1 MEKYVPSGYQII
13 DIHIN
18 DLFTEKVSYSRGENA
33 DVDQL
38 LDYFIN
44 GNNKPLLLTITD
56 GDKNMVSGYFS
67 TYVSSDKSECVCSIV
82 KGIGDKYID
91 VVCVTV
97 DLTANEVNIAL
108 QELSVGQ

>member
-1 MEKYVPSGYQII
+1 MENYVPSGYQII

-18 DLFTEKVSYSRGENA
+18 DLFTEKVSYSRGQNA

-56 GDKNMVSGYFS
+56 GDNNKVSGYFS
-67 TYVSSDKSECVCSIV
+67 TYVSNDKSECTCSLV
-82 KGIGDKYID
+82 KGIGEKYID
-91 VVCVTV
+91 VIIVTV

-108 QELSVGQ
+108 EELSVGE